1 MRDISQHNSDAV
13 RYGGTRVD
21 PVKPKIMF
29 NSIKGFALFCFAL
42 NLFTCE
48 ILYSWSPEGMNG
60 GRMTERMCQ
69 INLLQLQL

>member
-1 MRDISQHNSDAV
+1 M
-13 RYGGTRVD
+13 D

-29 NSIKGFALFCFAL
+29 NSIQGFALLYFAL

-60 GRMTERMCQ
+60 GRMTVRMCQ